1 MTQSKDIFKDI
12 DTLLQ
17 KYDPTYITD
26 TLTQHDHVLIFNDGV
41 VWSRPLGDDYNRKT
55 FHMTTN
61 INLIED
67 KDNVLDVDLLDSD
80 AHAKRVFDNLIGMKE
95 VQLLN
100 DDTLIN
106 IVRHDKNKY
115 HALVKNDENYQ
126 LIVSVVGNRYV
137 KYIDTSL
144 YQAMK
149 NI

>member
-12 DTLLQ
+12 DALLQ

-26 TLTQHDHVLIFNDGV
+26 TFTQHDHVLIFNDGV

-67 KDNVLDVDLLDSD
+67 KDNVLDVDLLDSH